1 MPQRRYKMGLRL
13 KIISGFSILAA
24 MLFVAGLIMIFQ
36 LNKIGNSIEN
46 LFTDYYTSI
55 EAANLMGEA
64 IDQHATGVLFVIN
77 KDTLK
82 GTTMMKQSEELFRKS
97 YEQALAHVTVKG
109 EDTLLASIHHVYTIY
124 LNQIK
129 QQSGKS
135 TEVTLDQYVNFA
147 HNTIG
152 ELRSRIK
159 EFAYMN
165 QNAMLDTGKL
175 LQMQTHQTIMPGI
188 IALIG
193 SVVFVLL
200 FNYMVNHFIASPIV
214 RITKAVEVYSR
225 SKKPYKVAIDTKD
238 ELSRLSTAI
247 SKLLQSLPS
256 R

>member
-1 MPQRRYKMGLRL
+1 MGLRL
-13 KIISGFSILAA
+13 KILSGFSILAA

-36 LNKIGNSIEN
+36 LRKIGNSIET

-64 IDQHATGVLFVIN
+64 LDQHATGVLFVIN

-82 GTTMMKQSEELFRKS
+82 GLAMMKQSDSLFHKS
-97 YEQALAHVTVKG
+97 YNLALNHVTVKG
-109 EDTLLASIHHVYTIY
+109 EDTLLMAINRDYNLY
-124 LNQIK
+124 LNQIR
-129 QQSGKS
+129 QQAGKN

-152 ELRSRIK
+152 ELRGKIK
-159 EFAYMN
+159 ELAYMN
-165 QNAMLDTGKL
+165 QNAMLNTGKI

-200 FNYMVNHFIASPIV
+200 FNYLVNHFIASPIV
-214 RITKAVEVYSR
+214 KITRAVEDYSR
-225 SKKPYKVAIDTKD
+225 SKKPYRITIDTKD
-238 ELSRLSTAI
+238 ELSRLSNAI